1 MRGTLSDVL
10 APAKINLTLEILAR
24 RDDGY
29 HALRSVMVPIA
40 LCDELTIAPADAFTF
55 TCEPEALA
63 PDNLV
68 LRALALLDR
77 AAAPLEVRLRKKI
90 PVGAGLGGG
99 SSDAAAVLLAGMRGE
114 LGDLGERDWIALARS
129 LGSDIPFF
137 LVESGALVEGT
148 GERVTALGALP
159 TWWTL
164 IAIPP
169 VAVNTGAAYRALAEA
184 RVTAPPASRPRSE
197 SASLRVL
204 EAIQRGDFSA
214 VCAHACNDFEPVVT
228 ALEPRIADDLRAL
241 REAGAPLAML
251 SGSGACSF
259 ALCASEVAARELL
272 RAVNLPTGTRLV
284 PVSFASAVAWQ

>member
-1 MRGTLSDVL
+1 ML

-29 HALRSVMVPIA
+29 HALRSVMIPIA
-40 LCDELTIAPADAFTF
+40 LCDELTIAPATAFSF
-55 TCEPEALA
+55 ACEPEALA
-63 PDNLV
+63 HDNLV
-68 LRALALLDR
+68 LRALRLLDCKQG
-77 AAAPLEVRLRKKI
+77 AFAVRLRKEI

-114 LGDLGERDWIALARS
+114 LAILGEHDWIALARS

-159 TWWTL
+159 PWWV
-164 IAIPP
+164 IVAIPP
-169 VAVNTGAAYRALAEA
+169 VSVNTGDAYRALAQA
-184 RVTAPPASRPRSE
+184 RLASPPPSRPRSD

-204 EAIQRGDFSA
+204 EAVQRGDFSA
-214 VCAHACNDFEPVVT
+214 VCAHASNDFEPIVT
-228 ALEPRIADDLRAL
+228 VLEPRIADDLRAL
-241 REAGAPLAML
+241 RAAGAPLAML

-259 ALCASEVAARELL
+259 GLCQSESDARDLA
-272 RAVNLPTGTRLV
+272 RAVEVPSGTRLV
-284 PVSFASAVAWQ
+284 VVPFVGALAWR